1 MAYPN
6 SKAFR
11 EVKKKLVE
19 GGALNFRDVG
29 DVFGPDFWELVLYA
43 FLDANDA
50 ARAIQ
55 LASQRLRGGEVVDE

>member
-29 DVFGPDFWELVLYA
+29 DVFGPD
-43 FLDANDA
+43 
-50 ARAIQ
+50 
-55 LASQRLRGGEVVDE
+55 